1 MRRWRLDV
9 EHAQCGIDLQDGLPK
24 LLDPRFADDILLFAR
39 NAHEALFLL
48 ENLMHEFAE
57 VGLLLNAF
65 VDTDGYQIAS
75 EKRVWCT
82 QMYLDASSVWGRV
95 EG

>member
-1 MRRWRLDV
+1 MLNMHSVALTCKMVCRNSWI
-9 EHAQCGIDLQDGLPK
+9 QGL
-24 LLDPRFADDILLFAR
+24 LMIYILFAR